1 MKRTGKFLVASPTLK
16 GFFNNTV
23 VFIFEETPAGATGLV
38 INRMSGKHL
47 SDLLQQHGINYP
59 NNIDPIHIG
68 GPVNPMSIM
77 MMHTEDFVSSNT
89 LFLDKGVNISSDDL
103 MFEKLV
109 SSQRPDAFKICAG
122 LAQWSPGQL
131 EKEIKIDKAWLVTD
145 LPPRL
150 IWDTKAGSVWQA
162 SMDHISK
169 SMFDQYI

>member
-1 MKRTGKFLVASPTLK
+1 MKRTGKFLVSSPTLK

-38 INRMSGKHL
+38 INRMSGKYL

-109 SSQRPDAFKICAG
+109 SQQRPDAFKICAG
-122 LAQWSPGQL
+122 LTQWSPGQL
-131 EKEIKIDKAWLVTD
+131 EKEIKVDKAWLVTD
-145 LPPRL
+145 LPRL